1 MPIDTQTK
9 YVYIKKHISN
19 SIMEAQ
25 DHFMVMFKDNA

>member
-9 YVYIKKHISN
+9 HACIKKHISN

-25 DHFMVMFKDNA
+25 GHFMLMSKDNA